1 MLLQGALETGAAS
14 PGPCPH
20 GAYRLRNT
28 KPSRILYHF
37 LIALLSWAD
46 ASVCCLWNRVYIS
59 LSFRRAKPPRKGDI
73 SNARSLGR
81 PRSVQGSPAAS
92 ARAAD
97 GQSLEGGSRGDREI
111 VLRRLEVANALRL
124 QSH

>member
-37 LIALLSWAD
+37 LILRFFLGLMCPCA
-46 ASVCCLWNRVYIS
+46 VCGTESTSHFHFAGQS
-59 LSFRRAKPPRKGDI
+59 LPEKETFQTG
-73 SNARSLGR
+73 LGR